1 MTGNALLSLKNVN
14 VGYKTLTGTVY
25 AANDINLDL
34 YESDAL
40 GIVGESGSGK
50 RKLAM
55 GWGGLVAYNAMV
67 TVDAILKVN
76 KVFGLG

>member
-50 RKLAM
+50 STLAM
-55 GWGGLVAYNAMV
+55 GVLDLLAR
-67 TVDAILKVN
+67 
-76 KVFGLG
+76 

>member
-40 GIVGESGSGK
+40 GIVGESAQVK
-50 RKLAM
+50 ALLRWACLIYLQIM
-55 GWGGLVAYNAMV
+55 RR
-67 TVDAILKVN
+67 
-76 KVFGLG
+76 

>member
-34 YESDAL
+34 Y
-40 GIVGESGSGK
+40 
-50 RKLAM
+50 
-55 GWGGLVAYNAMV
+55 
-67 TVDAILKVN
+67 
-76 KVFGLG
+76 